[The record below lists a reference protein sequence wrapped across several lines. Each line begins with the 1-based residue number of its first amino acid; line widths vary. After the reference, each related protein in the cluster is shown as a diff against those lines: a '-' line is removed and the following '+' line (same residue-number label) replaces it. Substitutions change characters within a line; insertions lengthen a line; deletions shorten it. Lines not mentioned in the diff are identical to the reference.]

1 MTRLDRFL
9 VDKLIHEGEDVMNII
24 IQRLTKKR
32 VSLVSIRILAK
43 RMNGAGKVSHVLVDD
58 RAMQLN

>member
-1 MTRLDRFL
+1 MTRLDKFL

-32 VSLVSIRILAK
+32 VSLVSIFYSCL
-43 RMNGAGKVSHVLVDD
+43 MD
-58 RAMQLN
+58 